1 MQNDGASGRELVSFE
16 VLTAYYV
23 NTRLTKESNT
33 FPDRRLQNRTL
44 LGVVCAWIGWFKVTN
59 QSSPAGK

>member
-1 MQNDGASGRELVSFE
+1 MELRAELVSFE
-16 VLTAYYV
+16 ASPAYYV

-33 FPDRRLQNRTL
+33 FPDRQLQNHTL
-44 LGVVCAWIGWFKVTN
+44 LGGICAWIGWFKVTN